1 MQKLRQTGNARLLC
15 SLAFFA
21 DCPEKSENTLV
32 VFSLYSDDAAD
43 AQD

>member
-1 MQKLRQTGNARLLC
+1 MHKLRQTGNARLLC

-21 DCPEKSENTLV
+21 DCPKKSENTLV
-32 VFSLYSDDAAD
+32 VFSLYCDNAAD